1 MSAFVEVALLTN
13 AFDQTL
19 SYRVP
24 DAMQAQAKVGVIV
37 GVPLRNTLTTGIIIQ
52 QWPPNHKPSDDKGQR
67 LKLKPIHSLIDPQPA
82 LNERQIALA
91 RWIAAEYY
99 TSIGRA
105 CAMMIPPGLTPS
117 SANVYEAL
125 TPPTAN
131 QKPELLTPQTE
142 IFHLLRGRGP
152 ATEAKLR
159 SVLRKM
165 GVTEWQELL
174 EGMVKKGFIARAAT
188 LAPPKVAVVRKT
200 LVQLMISA
208 VTFDIVLG
216 NLEHDD
222 KAPARRRAAALRYLQ
237 QRNGIAWADWLSAET
252 SATAADLAWL
262 QAQDYVTMGDAE
274 RWRDPLSDL
283 DFVLKTPPPLTPD
296 QAAAWQA
303 VQRAIEAQEASAK
316 KEELRVKSQE
326 SRVKNTEYRIQNTE
340 KIVNSAIPNP
350 QSPIPSPQSL
360 IPHSTAHAQFLLR
373 GVTGSG
379 KTEVYLRA
387 VEATLAKKRGVIIL
401 VPEISLTPQTARRFL
416 ERFPGKV
423 ALIHSRLR
431 HGERFDTWR
440 RIRSGELPVVVGAR
454 SALFAPVP
462 DVGLIVLDEEH
473 ESSYKQDKSPAY
485 DARRVAA
492 HYANMSNAVLIYGSA
507 TPSLEVW
514 HAVNFINPNAD
525 TPPLKL
531 LELPNRVRAHANR
544 VADQQARLGIKA
556 EVQPER
562 PTPEITQLV
571 YQPLPDVQVI
581 DMRAE
586 LRAGN
591 TSMFSTALRDS
602 LLHTFSRGEQA
613 IIFLNRRGLASCVVC
628 RDCGH
633 AVRCPN
639 DDVPLTLHSAP
650 SAQVLKCHH
659 CNHSEPVP
667 KLCPACKSPRIRYI
681 GIGTQRIEQAIHE
694 LHPKARIVRWDK
706 DTASSRGAEKLL
718 LERFMHQ
725 QADIM
730 VGTQMIAKGLDL
742 PMVTLVGVVLADVG
756 LFLPDF
762 RASERVFNLIEQVA
776 GRAGRGLLKGRVIVQ
791 TYNPDHP
798 SIAHAKHHDVQGF
811 AKYEL
816 SNRRMLDLPPFTRLV
831 RFEFE
836 DENEDKARQ
845 QCEALGRQL
854 RQVLA
859 QPSSLIGPAPAY
871 FARRNKRFRWHII
884 ARTDSPRTLLAK
896 LDIPSGCFVDVD
908 PTSLL

>member
-37 GVPLRNTLTTGIIIQ
+37 GVPLRNTLTTGIIIHH
-52 QWPPNHKPSDDKGQR
+52 WPPNHKPTDDKGQR
-67 LKLKPIHSLIDPQPA
+67 LKFKSLHSLIDPQPA
-82 LNERQIALA
+82 LNAQQIALA

-125 TPPTAN
+125 TPPPPTN
-131 QKPELLTPQTE
+131 NKNSPETLNPQTE
-142 IFHLLRGRGP
+142 IFNLLRGRGP

-165 GVTEWQELL
+165 GVTEWHELL
-174 EGMVKKGFIARAAT
+174 EGMVKKGLIARAST
-188 LAPPKVAVVRKT
+188 LAPPKVSVVRKT

-216 NLEHDD
+216 NLDRDD

-237 QRNGIAWADWLSAET
+237 HRNGIAWADWLSAET
-252 SATAADLAWL
+252 SATSADLAWL

-303 VQRAIEAQEASAK
+303 VRMAIENQEARAK
-316 KEELRVKSQE
+316 SQESRVKSQE
-326 SRVKNTEYRIQNTE
+326 SRAKSQESRIQNTDE
-340 KIVNSAIPNP
+340 IVNS
-350 QSPIPSPQSL
+350 PIT
-360 IPHSTAHAQFLLR
+360 HSQFLLR

-431 HGERFDTWR
+431 PGERFDTWR

-462 DVGLIVLDEEH
+462 NVGLIVLDEEH

-492 HYANMSNAVLIYGSA
+492 HYAKMSNAVLIYGSA

-514 HAVNFINPNAD
+514 HAVNFINPNPE
-525 TPPLKL
+525 TQMLKL

-571 YQPLPDVQVI
+571 YQPLPDVQVV

-591 TSMFSTALRDS
+591 TSMFSVALRDS

-718 LERFMHQ
+718 LERFMNQ

-836 DENEDKARQ
+836 DESEDKARQ

-884 ARTDSPRTLLAK
+884 ARTDSPRILLAK
-896 LDIPSGCFVDVD
+896 LNIPSGCFVDVD